1 VPSRLEFFSLL
12 QWWGESWVNVTN
24 SLSHTHTFPPV
35 QVLHISHV
43 RYSWR
48 TGPFGTGFFQ
58 ADNMYISGRVI
69 TESSLSKLPPQGTKI
84 CATIFT
90 PWQQSVQVL
99 VLHSSWLWD
108 LWETDDA
115 FFTCVI
121 RQHTYLYSL
130 RTQSRAGVS
139 ATIWDGQRCPSPG
152 LECVRQDLQYI
163 YSIRKWEYDL
173 KCRCDILGYLMLNC
187 TLSCVKVMSRTL
199 VWHRRLLLAFSWW
212 IHQQC
217 GLVSKLGLEQ

>member
-1 VPSRLEFFSLL
+1 MRRVLSQCYQLL
-12 QWWGESWVNVTN
+12 KP
-24 SLSHTHTFPPV
+24 HTLISTFP
-35 QVLHISHV
+35 
-43 RYSWR
+43 
-48 TGPFGTGFFQ
+48 GFTHQSCQILLENRAIWDRIF
-58 ADNMYISGRVI
+58 SGRQYVHKWEDYNWKL
-69 TESSLSKLPPQGTKI
+69 TEQVTTTRHKDLCNNLHTLKAICTGSCSSLILAMGPVRDWRCLFHVCDKTTHL
-84 CATIFT
+84 
-90 PWQQSVQVL
+90 L
-99 VLHSSWLWD
+99 VLP
-108 LWETDDA
+108 ENP
-115 FFTCVI
+115 
-121 RQHTYLYSL
+121 
-130 RTQSRAGVS
+130 QSRAGVS

-217 GLVSKLGLEQ
+217 GLVSKLGQEQ